1 MTGNLLGVASTR
13 KQVSIPKLRSVR
25 LPVRA
30 SLLAVAFLGIGAC
43 EPTLPDPVNEH
54 SADFN
59 SAYRRGL
66 DLLERYRLREAQREF
81 ERCILLDPQAS
92 QGYWQLGR
100 VQLVQGRI
108 ADGIARLHKALDLDP
123 SLGAARELI
132 LETYLGRGRE
142 ALEEGHYDEAR
153 EHFANA
159 LATDSTGYEPLYQS
173 AITAI
178 WRQDDGEAE
187 AFLTRAVARH
197 PEVLELRWHLQ
208 QVRAMSHQGDADGFP
223 DHIARRGRLPGHFVE
238 VAATLGV
245 DKMDGGRSSA
255 WADFDDDGDLDLA
268 VLGHPELAYYRN
280 DGDRFVER
288 TDAAGLRLPK
298 GGIGLQTAD
307 YDNDGD
313 ADLYVTRDGWFGGGR
328 NHMYNN
334 QGEATFID
342 VTDAAGVGDPGSG
355 FCAAWGDI
363 DQDGWL
369 DIYVAN
375 GTGATGDST
384 NVLYHSDG
392 DGTFTDIAAVAGVDS
407 RAQSLSTAFGDLDND
422 GDPDL
427 YVCNFTEPNQLLR
440 NDGDLTFTDVTRDAG
455 VGAGEIDGF
464 ITFLLDYNNDGRL
477 DIFVANWSQF
487 DVVLA
492 DRVAGQATSLRDRP
506 ILYHND
512 GEGGFSDV
520 TEEAGLLRALG
531 TMSGVAADV
540 DNDGWIDLY
549 LGNGGPAMGRREP
562 DTFYLNDG
570 AGGFVDATEAA
581 GLGHRGKSHGV
592 TFADYD
598 RDGDLD
604 LYVPVGGAQPG
615 DRWHNAFYRN
625 EGFGNHW
632 IAIDL
637 RGVASNRDG
646 IGARIRVTAGDLTQY
661 AEIASGYSFGCSN
674 SLSAEFGLGRRT
686 RIDEI
691 EVVWPGGVTDRFL
704 ALDADRFYTITEGR
718 DIKSTEPRP

>member
-1 MTGNLLGVASTR
+1 MTVNLLGVAPTR

-81 ERCILLDPQAS
+81 ERCILLDPQAG

-178 WRQDDGEAE
+178 WRQDDGAAE

-208 QVRAMSHQGDADGFP
+208 QVRARLHQGDADGFP
-223 DHIARRGRLPGHFVE
+223 DHITKRDRLPGHFVE

-288 TDAAGLRLPK
+288 TDAAGLRLPE

-307 YDNDGD
+307 YDNDGH

-328 NHMYNN
+328 NHLYNN

-455 VGAGEIDGF
+455 VGAEEIDGF

-492 DRVAGQATSLRDRP
+492 DRVAGQATSPRDRP

-581 GLGHRGKSHGV
+581 GLGHPGKSHGV

-704 ALDADRFYTITEGR
+704 ALDADRFYTIIEGR
-718 DIKSTEPRP
+718 DIESTEPRP